1 MADRRQTIADEI
13 AEWGRW
19 FLKRIPP
26 VMICG
31 FGVVLGV
38 LFPLRAIFVF
48 FFGWFFLMVLAKLI
62 GSRPSSHTE
71 PEAAAIDVEET
82 TED

>member
-1 MADRRQTIADEI
+1 MADRRQTSADEI
-13 AEWGRW
+13 ARWGRW

-38 LFPLRAIFVF
+38 LFPLRVVFAF

-62 GSRPSSHTE
+62 GSHPSSHTE
-71 PEAAAIDVEET
+71 PRTGAIDVEET